1 VFGLANRSKGFTK
14 AKMKNR
20 RRPDY
25 QKEAKLNLRNLDS
38 FRYYLK
44 EILERSSMNDDFT
57 NSFTANLITKGS
69 RVSLSEAKDYVNS
82 LAKEGVLEEE
92 TSDEICKLLDRY
104 RKYR

>member
-1 VFGLANRSKGFTK
+1 MAQRRTGFTK
-14 AKMKNR
+14 ARMKNK

-25 QKEAKLNLRNLDS
+25 QKEAKLNLRGLDS

-44 EILERSSMNDDFT
+44 QILERSSMNEDFT
-57 NSFTANLITKGS
+57 SSFTANLITKGS
-69 RVSLSEAKDYVNS
+69 RVSLSEAKDYVKA

-92 TSDEICKLLDRY
+92 TSNEICRLLDKY

>member
-1 VFGLANRSKGFTK
+1 VFGLAQRRTGFTK
-14 AKMKNR
+14 ARMKNK

-25 QKEAKLNLRNLDS
+25 QKEAKLNIRNLDS

-44 EILERSSMNDDFT
+44 EILERSSMNEDFT

-69 RVSLSEAKDYVNS
+69 RVSLSEAKEYVRS
-82 LAKEGVLEEE
+82 LAKDGVLDEQ
-92 TSDEICKLLDRY
+92 TSEEICRLLDKY

>member
-1 VFGLANRSKGFTK
+1 MAQRRTGLTK
-14 AKMKNR
+14 ARMKNR

-44 EILERSSMNDDFT
+44 PILERSSMNEDFT

-69 RVSLSEAKDYVNS
+69 RVSLIEAKDYVKS
-82 LAKEGVLEEE
+82 LAKEGVLVEKTAE
-92 TSDEICKLLDRY
+92 EICRLLDIY